1 MPEEEERERD
11 RESNRERERV
21 ACSAQ
26 LPAPCRGP
34 SPIFNR
40 PIALQTDRRSWCCSS
55 MSTPY
60 SFSAFPREPPKY
72 PVINAAPSTG
82 AVIANFGAEDVGRIF
97 GTAAIGAVWGFVWGA
112 PEPRL
117 LVWFRVGGSGG
128 RSLRPCA
135 VARARTMHIGTAC
148 ADGPGR
154 AHPPPAASHDRF
166 ADLARQHTRLR
177 QPAPA
182 CRLANPAA
190 QPTIRGRHR
199 WHDRQLR
206 VVQVLNDE
214 TDWVLSEPKGVRAR
228 RPACRSWDAS

>member
-1 MPEEEERERD
+1 MSVEYCPLLASHRERLRKVSQPLSEPTRAARPAARRVPEEKGERD
-11 RESNRERERV
+11 RERKRGRERV

-117 LVWFRVGGSGG
+117 LVLFRVGGSEGEE
-128 RSLRPCA
+128 P
-135 VARARTMHIGTAC
+135 VAMRCRT
-148 ADGPGR
+148 R
-154 AHPPPAASHDRF
+154 AHNAH
-166 ADLARQHTRLR
+166 
-177 QPAPA
+177 
-182 CRLANPAA
+182 
-190 QPTIRGRHR
+190 RH
-199 WHDRQLR
+199 
-206 VVQVLNDE
+206 
-214 TDWVLSEPKGVRAR
+214 SM
-228 RPACRSWDAS
+228 C

>member
-1 MPEEEERERD
+1 
-11 RESNRERERV
+11 
-21 ACSAQ
+21 
-26 LPAPCRGP
+26 
-34 SPIFNR
+34 
-40 PIALQTDRRSWCCSS
+40 

-112 PEPRL
+112 PKPRL
-117 LVWFRVGGSGG
+117 LVWFRVGGPEGEE
-128 RSLRPCA
+128 PAAMHCT

-148 ADGPGR
+148 LRSVEHIRRLQPR
-154 AHPPPAASHDRF
+154 THDRF
-166 ADLARQHTRLR
+166 GGLARQHTRLR

-206 VVQVLNDE
+206 VFQVLNDE

>member
-1 MPEEEERERD
+1 MPEEKGERD
-11 RESNRERERV
+11 RERKRGRERV

-112 PEPRL
+112 PKPRL
-117 LVWFRVGGSGG
+117 LVWFRVGGPEGEEPAAMHC
-128 RSLRPCA
+128 RTRPHNA
-135 VARARTMHIGTAC
+135 HRHSMSSVRG
-148 ADGPGR
+148 
-154 AHPPPAASHDRF
+154 AHPPPAASHARPLRRPSSP
-166 ADLARQHTRLR
+166 AHTLETAGSCLQARQSGGTTYYSW
-177 QPAPA
+177 PASVA
-182 CRLANPAA
+182 
-190 QPTIRGRHR
+190 
-199 WHDRQLR
+199 
-206 VVQVLNDE
+206 
-214 TDWVLSEPKGVRAR
+214 
-228 RPACRSWDAS
+228 